1 VVVVAEDAEDVADP
15 EEEEVAEDLEL
26 QEFPE
31 LAELV
36 EQVVEDAEVVVVE
49 AVGEQP
55 ELHMFVETQTDHG
68 IMTCSTD
75 PVAEE
80 LPLPQLQQN

>member
-1 VVVVAEDAEDVADP
+1 VVVVEEAAEDVADP
-15 EEEEVAEDLEL
+15 EEEVAEV

-31 LAELV
+31 LAEVV
-36 EQVVEDAEVVVVE
+36 EQAVEDAEVVVVE